1 MYAEIAI
8 GLASRKTFTYKV
20 PERLREK
27 ARLGQRA
34 IVPFS
39 GGTKT
44 GFIVGFS
51 SGGGP
56 FDYKEITDLPDS
68 SPLVP
73 DGLLK
78 LAGWISEYYM
88 APLGMVLATAIA
100 PGVEEDRPSRPRK
113 ELYEASGPASG
124 ARVSEGKRELVL
136 TAPQENALREISGA
150 GGFVP
155 FLLHGATGSGK
166 TEVYLRAIKPV
177 IEAGKGAIVLVP
189 EISLTPQLVR
199 RFSGRF
205 GEKVAVL
212 HSGLTPAQRRQQWRR
227 IRQGEAAVAVG
238 ARSAVFAPFESV
250 GMIVVDEEHDA
261 SYKQEEGVR
270 YNARDAA
277 VMRAKLEGCPVILGS
292 ATPSLESYHNA
303 LAGKYTLLELPDRV
317 SGRPMPEVRL
327 IDLSAPVN
335 RTTVQQPVDR
345 PQPVDRLLTEPLISA
360 AKRRL
365 ENGEQVLFFVNR
377 RGYSD
382 FIICRDC
389 GDVPKCGS
397 CSVPMTFHKK
407 ARQLKC
413 HWCGAA
419 HPAPSVCPK
428 CGGDRIKYIGGGTEK
443 LQRELMSLFPDFS
456 ASRIDR
462 DSVASGGGFVKLLDD
477 VASGETKIVVGT
489 QMVSKGH
496 DLPGIGLVGVV
507 LADYGL
513 NQPDFR
519 AAERTFQVVTQVA
532 GRSGRGETPGEV
544 IIQTYRPEHYS
555 LQCASRH
562 DYKSFYS
569 EETIF
574 RKELNLPPFSRL
586 ALVTVKGV
594 KPEKARAGAAGTAD
608 ILKNE
613 ARGRGVDVMGPAPAP
628 VFRVRGKY
636 RYFIT
641 LRSKSH
647 KKLHEVLEA
656 GLRLIEHKKA
666 APACKVE
673 VDVDPQGV
681 M

>member
-1 MYAEIAI
+1 MYVEIAI

-20 PERLREK
+20 PECLRDK

-56 FDYKEITDLPDS
+56 FDYKEITDLPDAA
-68 SPLVP
+68 PLVP

-88 APLGMVLATAIA
+88 APPGMVLAAAIA
-100 PGVEEDRPSRPRK
+100 PGVEEDKPSRPRK
-113 ELYEASGPASG
+113 AGGPASG
-124 ARVSEGKRELVL
+124 ARVAECRPELVL
-136 TAPQENALREISGA
+136 TAPQEEALRKIIRSIDD
-150 GGFVP
+150 GGFTP

-177 IEAGKGAIVLVP
+177 VEAGKGAIVLVP

-212 HSGLTPAQRRQQWRR
+212 HSGLTPSQRRQQWRR
-227 IRQGEAAVAVG
+227 IRQGEAKVAVG

-277 VMRAKLEGCPVILGS
+277 VMRAKLEDCPVIMGS

-303 LAGKYTLLELPDRV
+303 LAGKYTLLQLPDRV

-327 IDLSAPVN
+327 IDLN
-335 RTTVQQPVDR
+335 EPVDR
-345 PQPVDRLLTEPLISA
+345 AGRPASEPSGLLLTEPLISA
-360 AKRRL
+360 AKKRL
-365 ENGEQVLFFVNR
+365 ENGEQVLFFLNR

-389 GDVPKCGS
+389 GEVPKCGS
-397 CSVPMTFHKK
+397 CSVPMTYHRR
-407 ARQLKC
+407 AREMKC

-443 LQRELMSLFPDFS
+443 LQRELERLFPDFS
-456 ASRIDR
+456 TSRIDR
-462 DSVASGGGFVKLLDD
+462 DSIAQGGGFVKLLDD

-519 AAERTFQVVTQVA
+519 ASERTFQVVTQVA
-532 GRSGRGETPGEV
+532 GRSGRGDIPGEV
-544 IIQTYRPEHYS
+544 VVQTYRPEHYS

-562 DYKSFYS
+562 DYKSFY
-569 EETIF
+569 EEEIIF
-574 RKELNLPPFSRL
+574 RKDLNLPPFSRL
-586 ALVTVKGV
+586 ALVAVKGV
-594 KPEKARAGAAGTAD
+594 KPEKAQAGAAGAAD

-613 ARGRGVDVMGPAPAP
+613 AQGRGVDVIGPAPAP

-656 GLRLIEHKKA
+656 GLRLIEQKKA
-666 APACKVE
+666 APACR
-673 VDVDPQGV
+673 VDVDIDPQG
-681 M
+681 MM

>member
-1 MYAEIAI
+1 M
-8 GLASRKTFTYKV
+8 
-20 PERLREK
+20 EK
-27 ARLGQRA
+27 ARPGQRA
-34 IVPFS
+34 VVPFS

-51 SGGGP
+51 SGDGP
-56 FDYKEITDLPDS
+56 FDYKEIADLPDS

-73 DGLLK
+73 DGLLR

-88 APLGMVLATAIA
+88 APLGMVLAAAVA
-100 PGVEEDRPSRPRK
+100 PGVEEDKPSRPRK
-113 ELYEASGPASG
+113 EVREAGQPASG
-124 ARVSEGKRELVL
+124 MSEGGREFVL
-136 TAPQENALREISGA
+136 TAPQEEALGKISGA

-199 RFSGRF
+199 RFCGRF
-205 GEKVAVL
+205 GDRVAVL
-212 HSGLTPAQRRQQWRR
+212 HSGLTPSQRRQQWRR

-270 YNARDAA
+270 YSARDAA

-327 IDLSAPVN
+327 IDLKAGRPASELA
-335 RTTVQQPVDR
+335 DR
-345 PQPVDRLLTEPLISA
+345 PQGGQLAEPLINA
-360 AKRRL
+360 AKKRL
-365 ENGEQVLFFVNR
+365 DNGEQVLFFINR

-397 CSVPMTFHKK
+397 CSVPMTFHRK

-428 CGGDRIKYIGGGTEK
+428 CGGDRIKYVGGGTEK
-443 LQRELMSLFPDFS
+443 LQRELMRLFPDLS
-456 ASRIDR
+456 VSRIDK
-462 DSVASGGGFVKLLDD
+462 DSIAQGGGFVKLLDS
-477 VASGETKIVVGT
+477 VACGETRIVVGT

-496 DLPGIGLVGVV
+496 DLPGIGLVGVA

-519 AAERTFQVVTQVA
+519 AAERTFQVMTQVA
-532 GRSGRGETPGEV
+532 GRSGRGDIPGEV
-544 IIQTYRPEHYS
+544 IIQTYMPEHYS
-555 LQCASRH
+555 IECASRH
-562 DYKSFYS
+562 DYRSFYA
-569 EETIF
+569 EEIKL
-574 RKELNLPPFSRL
+574 RRELNLPPFSRL
-586 ALVTVKGV
+586 ALVVVRGV
-594 KPEKARAGAAGTAD
+594 KPEKAQSGAAGASE
-608 ILKNE
+608 IFKNE
-613 ARGRGVDVMGPAPAP
+613 ARGRGVEVIGPAPAP

-647 KKLHEVLEA
+647 GKLHEVLDA
-656 GLRLIEHKKA
+656 GLKLIEHKKA

>member
-20 PERLREK
+20 PERLEGK
-27 ARLGQRA
+27 ARPGQRA

-39 GGTKT
+39 GRTKT

-51 SGGGP
+51 SGDGP
-56 FDYKEITDLPDS
+56 FDYKEIADLPDA

-73 DGLLK
+73 EGLLR

-88 APLGMVLATAIA
+88 APLGMVLAAAVA

-113 ELYEASGPASG
+113 AGGPASD
-124 ARVSEGKRELVL
+124 ARAEEGRPELVL
-136 TAPQENALREISGA
+136 SAPQEEALSAIAGA
-150 GGFVP
+150 GGGFSP

-166 TEVYLRAIKPV
+166 TEVYLRAIRPV
-177 IEAGKGAIVLVP
+177 VEAGKGAIVLAP

-199 RFSGRF
+199 RFSARF
-205 GEKVAVL
+205 GDRVAVL
-212 HSGLTPAQRRQQWRR
+212 HSGLTPSQRRQQWRR
-227 IRQGEAAVAVG
+227 IRHGDALVAVG
-238 ARSAVFAPFESV
+238 ARSAVFAPFMRV

-261 SYKQEEGVR
+261 SYKKEEGVR

-277 VMRAKLEGCPVILGS
+277 VMRAKIEGCPVILGS

-303 LAGKYTLLELPDRV
+303 LAGKYALLELPGRAA
-317 SGRPMPEVRL
+317 GRPMPEVRL
-327 IDLSAPVN
+327 IDLSEPVN
-335 RTTVQQPVDR
+335 QTTLQH
-345 PQPVDRLLTEPLISA
+345 PVDRLLTEPLIDA
-360 AKRRL
+360 ARKRL
-365 ENGEQVLFFVNR
+365 ENGEQVLFFLNR

-389 GDVPKCGS
+389 GEVPKCAN
-397 CSVPMTFHKK
+397 CSVPMTFH
-407 ARQLKC
+407 RRGRELKC

-419 HPAPSVCPK
+419 SPAPSVCPK

-443 LQRELMSLFPDFS
+443 LQRELVRFFPDFKT
-456 ASRIDR
+456 SRIDR
-462 DSVASGGGFVKLLDD
+462 DSIAPGGGFVKLLDD

-496 DLPGIGLVGVV
+496 DLPGIGLVGVT
-507 LADYGL
+507 LADYSL

-519 AAERTFQVVTQVA
+519 AAERTFQVLTQVA
-532 GRSGRGETPGEV
+532 GRSGRGEIPGEV

-555 LQCASRH
+555 IECASRH
-562 DYKSFYS
+562 DYKSFYD
-569 EETIF
+569 EEIIL

-586 ALVTVKGV
+586 ALVAVRGV
-594 KPEKARAGAAGTAD
+594 KQDKAHDGAAGVAE
-608 ILKNE
+608 ILKNG
-613 ARGRGVDVMGPAPAP
+613 ARGMGVDVMGPAPAP

-636 RYFIT
+636 RYFII

-647 KKLHEVLEA
+647 RKLHEVLEA
-656 GLRLIEHKKA
+656 GLRLVESKKA
-666 APACKVE
+666 APACKVD
-673 VDVDPQGV
+673 VDVDPRG
-681 M
+681 MM

>member
-1 MYAEIAI
+1 MYVEIAI

-20 PERLREK
+20 PECLRDK

-56 FDYKEITDLPDS
+56 FDYKEITDLPDAA
-68 SPLVP
+68 PLVP

-88 APLGMVLATAIA
+88 APLGMVLAAAIA
-100 PGVEEDRPSRPRK
+100 PGVEEDKPSRPRK
-113 ELYEASGPASG
+113 EVREAGGPASG
-124 ARVSEGKRELVL
+124 WAGNEPELVL
-136 TAPQENALREISGA
+136 TAPQEEALRKILRSIDG
-150 GGFVP
+150 GGFAP

-177 IEAGKGAIVLVP
+177 VEAGKGAIVLVP

-212 HSGLTPAQRRQQWRR
+212 HSGLTPSQRRQQWRR
-227 IRQGEAAVAVG
+227 IRQGEAKVAVG

-277 VMRAKLEGCPVILGS
+277 VMRAKLEDCPVIMGS

-303 LAGKYTLLELPDRV
+303 LAGKYTLLQLPDRV

-327 IDLSAPVN
+327 IDLN
-335 RTTVQQPVDR
+335 EPVDR
-345 PQPVDRLLTEPLISA
+345 AGRPASEPSGLLLTEPLISA
-360 AKRRL
+360 AKKRL
-365 ENGEQVLFFVNR
+365 ENGEQVLFFLNR

-389 GDVPKCGS
+389 GEVPKCGS
-397 CSVPMTFHKK
+397 CSVPMTYHRR
-407 ARQLKC
+407 AREMKC

-443 LQRELMSLFPDFS
+443 LQRELERLFPDFS
-456 ASRIDR
+456 TSRIDR
-462 DSVASGGGFVKLLDD
+462 DSIAQGGGFVKLLDD

-519 AAERTFQVVTQVA
+519 ASERTFQVVTQVA
-532 GRSGRGETPGEV
+532 GRSGRGDIPGEV
-544 IIQTYRPEHYS
+544 VVQTYRPEHYS

-562 DYKSFYS
+562 DYKSFY
-569 EETIF
+569 EEEIIF
-574 RKELNLPPFSRL
+574 RKDLNLPPFSRL
-586 ALVTVKGV
+586 ALVAVKGV
-594 KPEKARAGAAGTAD
+594 KPEKAQAGAAGAAD

-613 ARGRGVDVMGPAPAP
+613 AQGRGVDVIGPAPAP

-656 GLRLIEHKKA
+656 GLRLIEQKKA
-666 APACKVE
+666 APACR
-673 VDVDPQGV
+673 VDVDIDPQG
-681 M
+681 MM